1 MYRQLTSEQRLQ
13 IFVLFQKKTSRKEI
27 ALLVGC
33 SLSTLSRELKRNS
46 TDQGNYLHD
55 KAHQKALERRKRTT
69 SNRAEDP
76 AIVWEALDLLKE
88 EDWSLQQISADMKS
102 YGKHISHE
110 LIYRHIRAELTGGTR
125 IPLSP

>member
-88 EDWSLQQISADMKS
+88 EDCRPSRYL
-102 YGKHISHE
+102 
-110 LIYRHIRAELTGGTR
+110 R
-125 IPLSP
+125 I

>member
-1 MYRQLTSEQRLQ
+1 MQ

-33 SLSTLSRELKRNS
+33 FLSTLSRELKRNS

-88 EDWSLQQISADMKS
+88 KDCRPSRYL
-102 YGKHISHE
+102 
-110 LIYRHIRAELTGGTR
+110 R
-125 IPLSP
+125 I